1 MLTIRKGGH
10 VELERFYSAME
21 IDFDE
26 KELLG
31 KWSIHRAM
39 SAGDQEL
46 LVFSDADTGMDVGY
60 ALVMCRGLYG
70 YVLLKY
76 FGILPWFRGKGLGVE
91 AMRLINKRYAD
102 RQGLLAELTTF
113 EDEKG
118 EYLRKLRK
126 FFARFGYVKI
136 ESDYRIGGSPVE
148 LMVKPLKGPWDVA
161 PIAHR
166 MIRDFYSRCLRFSS
180 YERMIDIRPIKAEEK
195 ET

>member
-1 MLTIRKGGH
+1 MLNVRKGGH

-21 IDFDE
+21 IDFDQ

-46 LVFSDADTGMDVGY
+46 LLFSDAETGMDVGY

-113 EDEKG
+113 DDEKG
-118 EYLRKLRK
+118 DYLRKLRK
-126 FFARFGYVKI
+126 FFSRFGYVQV

-148 LMVKPLKGPWDVA
+148 LMVKPLQGAWDIA

-166 MIRDFYSRCLRFSS
+166 MIRDFYSRCLRFSA
-180 YERMIDIRPIKAEEK
+180 YERMIDIRPVKTEEK
-195 ET
+195 GE

>member
-1 MLTIRKGGH
+1 MLVLRKGGH
-10 VELERFYSAME
+10 RDLERYYGLME
-21 IDFDE
+21 VDFDSE
-26 KELLG
+26 ELIG
-31 KWSIHRAM
+31 KLAIHRAL
-39 SAGDQEL
+39 SKGEAEL
-46 LVFSDADTGMDVGY
+46 LIAYDDETKLEGAY
-60 ALVMCRGLYG
+60 ALTVCRGLYG

-76 FGILPWFRGKGLGVE
+76 MAVFPWYRGHGLGVE
-91 AMRLINKRYAD
+91 TMRLIHKRYAD

-148 LMVKPLKGPWDVA
+148 LMVKPLQGPWDVA

-180 YERMIDIRPIKAEEK
+180 YERMIDIRPVKPEEK

>member
-1 MLTIRKGGH
+1 MLTVRKGGH
-10 VELERFYSAME
+10 VELERYYSAME

>member
-1 MLTIRKGGH
+1 MLTVRKGGH
-10 VELERFYSAME
+10 VELERYYSAME

-46 LVFSDADTGMDVGY
+46 LIFSDADTGMDVGY